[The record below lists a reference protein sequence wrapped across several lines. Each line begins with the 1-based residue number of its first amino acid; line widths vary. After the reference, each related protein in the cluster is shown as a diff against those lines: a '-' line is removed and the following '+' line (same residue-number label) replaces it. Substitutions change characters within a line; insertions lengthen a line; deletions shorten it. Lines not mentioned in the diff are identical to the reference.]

1 MLLKWIIG
9 VAAAFGLST
18 GAIAQ
23 TAATP
28 VTLQAQ
34 DGVSIAGLAPT
45 YDPGLDAA
53 LRIRGPVRAV
63 HAVPSLLP
71 LLSTLLTL
79 RPCAAGCKAT
89 RGAPG
94 HSGA

>member
-34 DGVSIAGLAPT
+34 DGVSIAGLVYP
-45 YDPGLDAA
+45 AA
-53 LRIRGPVRAV
+53 HAKAIVLLFHQAV
-63 HAVPSLLP
+63 S
-71 LLSTLLTL
+71 S
-79 RPCAAGCKAT
+79 KAE
-89 RGAPG
+89 
-94 HSGA
+94 